1 MRYKWDEKS
10 RYPESR
16 YHLERHPWVLVS
28 WGINNKRLGKDQST
42 LCSMYSLHFATSIA
56 SLHSWAACGTSHIL
70 HYFEFANENNSS
82 LTHFETTC
90 LDFLGLDTILVFN
103 ISLRQIC
110 ASALTLWR
118 HGASGVLQWLL
129 QLRPRHTT
137 VALCRKPHLRVLRKR
152 GVRDRLY
159 TSRAH
164 GKQHIV
170 LSPGMPHWCPGLSR
184 YVYWQDISLT
194 WHEYG
199 FKQQLGTNLTLM
211 SWAFSSR
218 GRRRLLGVNE
228 SNRSGRRWKMFSGI
242 LLRGLN
248 FLHLGFN
255 SSE

>member
-1 MRYKWDEKS
+1 MLCGHRCQLSTAWLSAGQRGATVGRGRAQRAGRNTWNTSLHKTWPGNARKCQEMRYKWDEKS

-42 LCSMYSLHFATSIA
+42 LCSMYPLHFATSIA

-70 HYFEFANENNSS
+70 HYFEFANEKNSS
-82 LTHFETTC
+82 LKHFETTC

-152 GVRDRLY
+152 GVRGRLY

-164 GKQHIV
+164 GRQHIV
-170 LSPGMPHWCPGLSR
+170 LSPGMPHWCLGLSR
-184 YVYWQDISLT
+184 YV
-194 WHEYG
+194 
-199 FKQQLGTNLTLM
+199 
-211 SWAFSSR
+211 
-218 GRRRLLGVNE
+218 
-228 SNRSGRRWKMFSGI
+228 
-242 LLRGLN
+242 
-248 FLHLGFN
+248 
-255 SSE
+255 